1 MMDIRT
7 EHLRTLAAVIDTGTL
22 DAAARALRLT
32 PSAVSQRITA
42 LERSA
47 GRVLLRRTRPATT
60 TEAGDAVLRHA
71 RQVLLLERDLDGLL
85 GVGDGEAPRAG
96 TAAVPVVVN
105 GDSLASW
112 LLPAF
117 AALAAETGQA
127 VEVLR
132 EDEHHSL
139 DLLRDGS
146 AMAAV
151 TSVKDPVQGC
161 TSERLG
167 RMRYRALAT
176 PAYVAAHLPDGPTPS
191 ALAVAPLV
199 MFDRK
204 DAMQDRWLRGRRAPA
219 GQPRHYVP
227 SSAEFVTAVTLGMG
241 WGMLPDLQ
249 SEELVASGALVPLDA
264 GSHVDVAL
272 HWQRWSV
279 DSPVLADLTRHVR
292 AAAASLR

>member
-1 MMDIRT
+1 
-7 EHLRTLAAVIDTGTL
+7 
-22 DAAARALRLT
+22 
-32 PSAVSQRITA
+32 
-42 LERSA
+42 
-47 GRVLLRRTRPATT
+47 
-60 TEAGDAVLRHA
+60 
-71 RQVLLLERDLDGLL
+71 
-85 GVGDGEAPRAG
+85 
-96 TAAVPVVVN
+96 
-105 GDSLASW
+105 
-112 LLPAF
+112 
-117 AALAAETGQA
+117 
-127 VEVLR
+127 
-132 EDEHHSL
+132 
-139 DLLRDGS
+139 
-146 AMAAV
+146 
-151 TSVKDPVQGC
+151 
-161 TSERLG
+161 
-167 RMRYRALAT
+167 
-176 PAYVAAHLPDGPTPS
+176 PTPS
-191 ALAVAPLV
+191 ALAAAPLV

>member
-1 MMDIRT
+1 MMDLRT

-22 DAAARALRLT
+22 DAAAKALQLT

-47 GRVLLRRTRPATT
+47 GRVLLRRSRPATT

-85 GVGDGEAPRAG
+85 GVGGDGRAPRS
-96 TAAVPVVVN
+96 AALPVVAN

-117 AALAAETGQA
+117 AALHEETGQA
-127 VEVLR
+127 VEVFR

-139 DLLRDGS
+139 ELLRDGT

-151 TSVKDPVQGC
+151 TSVRDPVQGC

-176 PAYVAAHLPDGPTPS
+176 PAFRDRHLPDGPTPS

-204 DAMQDRWLRGRRAPA
+204 DAMQDRWLRARRAPA

-227 SSAEFVTAVTLGMG
+227 SSAEFVTAITLGMG

-249 SEELVASGALVPLDA
+249 SEDLVRRGVLVQLDA

-279 DSPVLADLTRHVR
+279 DSPLLADLTRHVR
-292 AAAASLR
+292 TAAASLR